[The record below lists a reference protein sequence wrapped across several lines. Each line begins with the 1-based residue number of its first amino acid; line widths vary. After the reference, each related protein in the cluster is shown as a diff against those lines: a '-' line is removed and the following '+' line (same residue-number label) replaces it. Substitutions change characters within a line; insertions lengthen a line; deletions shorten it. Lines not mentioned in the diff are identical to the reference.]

1 MPMIE
6 NEAPVIADSLWT
18 ATANPAPDC
27 PPLRGR
33 DEVEV
38 AIIGGGYTGLS
49 AALHLAERGVSVAV
63 LEAETPGWGA
73 SGRNGGQVN
82 PGLKGDPDDLE
93 ARFGTDM
100 GRRMTEFSGG
110 AGQYTFD
117 LIARLGI
124 DCAARQAG
132 WLQTFRNATGEALLR
147 TRTEQWNRRGVP
159 LHLLSRDEAAA
170 VLGTS
175 AYRGAMIDPRGGN
188 LHPLNYALG
197 LAQAAQAAGARIHG
211 HSRVTALAAEGA
223 GHVLRTEAGELRA
236 RRVLIGTN
244 GYADAVS
251 APMNRAVVPVRSIQ
265 VATEVLP
272 EAVAQTILP
281 QGHSPSDSRR
291 LVLYYRKDPQGRF
304 VMGGRGAY
312 TAGSTRR
319 HLQALREVSVQL
331 FPQLAG
337 VPWRYGWG
345 GFVAMTADHYPHLA
359 LVRPGVMAAMGY
371 NGRGVAM
378 ATVMGRLLADWA
390 TGTPEAALPFPV
402 TAPRPIPLHSLR
414 RPAVAAVVAWSRL
427 RDGLES

>member
-1 MPMIE
+1 MIE
-6 NEAPVIADSLWT
+6 NEESVIADSLWT
-18 ATANPAPDC
+18 ATANPAPAC

-33 DEVEV
+33 EEAEV
-38 AIIGGGYTGLS
+38 AIIGAGYTGLS
-49 AALHLAERGVSVAV
+49 AALHLAERGVSVVV

-82 PGLKGDPDDLE
+82 PGLKGDPDEME
-93 ARFGTDM
+93 ARFGPEM
-100 GRRMTEFSGG
+100 GRRMTEFAGG

-124 DCAARQAG
+124 DCAARQTG
-132 WLQTFRNATGEALLR
+132 WLQTFRNPAGEALMR
-147 TRTEQWNRRGVP
+147 ARAEQWNRRGVA
-159 LHLLSRDEAAA
+159 LRLLSRDEAAA
-170 VLGTS
+170 TLGTS
-175 AYRGAMIDPRGGN
+175 AYRGALIDPRGGN

-197 LAQAAQAAGARIHG
+197 LADAAQAAGARIYG
-211 HSRVTALAAEGA
+211 HSRVTALAADGA
-223 GHVLRTEAGELRA
+223 GHVLRTKGGEVRA
-236 RRVLIGTN
+236 RKVLIGTN
-244 GYADAVS
+244 GYADSVS

-312 TAGSTRR
+312 TVGGTQR
-319 HLQALREVSVQL
+319 HLQTLREVSAQL
-331 FPQLAG
+331 FPQLVG
-337 VPWRYGWG
+337 VPWRHAWG

-371 NGRGVAM
+371 NGRGVAL

-402 TAPRPIPLHSLR
+402 TPPRPIPFHFLR
-414 RPAVAAVVAWSRL
+414 RPAVAAVVVWSRL
-427 RDGLES
+427 RDRIEG